1 MFIGT
6 NCQDPPHTISKNI
19 NAPSYFSDKIDPIN
33 GNITLLQTGKMVSHV
48 CPGSNTMLTPLPMT
62 DFSSSACKKNDLRIK
77 MISQNTTFENEINLT
92 TSHYQISAKN
102 DVYGSIDPTDESNH
116 LVLMLLL
123 TFSHEVS
130 ADQILIDPIGEPV
143 CRTYYLREII
153 IVEKYKGDFT
163 SNFIIYF

>member
-6 NCQDPPHTISKNI
+6 NCKDPPHTISKNI

-48 CPGSNTMLTPLPMT
+48 CPGSNKMSTPLPMA

-77 MISQNTTFENEINLT
+77 MISQNTTYENEMNLT
-92 TSHYQISAKN
+92 TSYYQISAKS
-102 DVYGSIDPTDESNH
+102 DVLGNIDPTDESNH
-116 LVLMLLL
+116 LILMLLL

-130 ADQILIDPIGEPV
+130 ADQILIDPVGEPV
-143 CRTYYLREII
+143 RRTNY
-153 IVEKYKGDFT
+153 
-163 SNFIIYF
+163 

>member
-6 NCQDPPHTISKNI
+6 NCKDPPHTISKTI

-48 CPGSNTMLTPLPMT
+48 CPGSNKMSTPLPMT

-77 MISQNTTFENEINLT
+77 MISQNTTYENEMNLT
-92 TSHYQISAKN
+92 TSYYQISAKS
-102 DVYGSIDPTDESNH
+102 DVLGRIDPKDESNH
-116 LVLMLLL
+116 LILMLLL

-130 ADQILIDPIGEPV
+130 ADQILIDPVGEPV
-143 CRTYYLREII
+143 SRTNY
-153 IVEKYKGDFT
+153 
-163 SNFIIYF
+163 

>member
-6 NCQDPPHTISKNI
+6 NCKDPPHTISKNI

-48 CPGSNTMLTPLPMT
+48 CPGSNKMSRPLPMA
-62 DFSSSACKKNDLRIK
+62 DISSSACKENDLRIK
-77 MISQNTTFENEINLT
+77 MISQNTTYENEINLT
-92 TSHYQISAKN
+92 TSRYQISAKN
-102 DVYGSIDPTDESNH
+102 DVHGSIDPTDESNH

-123 TFSHEVS
+123 TFSHEIS

-143 CRTYYLREII
+143 RRTYY
-153 IVEKYKGDFT
+153 
-163 SNFIIYF
+163 